1 MRYEDQDG
9 KQLTNGDIIDID
21 QSVNGQSEFIVLNTN
36 PLDIRYRF
44 DINYKYEYDESEL
57 LIGMYDEP
65 GFTIIGN
72 VNKNN

>member
-57 LIGMYDEP
+57 LIGMCGEP